1 MKYRL
6 FKLVV
11 EKHLEV
17 LVFLRPQELSGRA
30 CYQADGLVVK
40 APTVANPSNGQLAAF
55 SLTLSSLVS

>member
-17 LVFLRPQELSGRA
+17 LVFLRPEELSGRA
-30 CYQADGLVVK
+30 FQVNGLVAIK
-40 APTVANPSNGQLAAF
+40 LNAENPTEGQVTAL
-55 SLTLSSLVS
+55 SLTLSSLLS

>member
-30 CYQADGLVVK
+30 CDRADGLVVK
-40 APTVANPSNGQLAAF
+40 ALTVANPSNGQLAAF